1 MQRMKRM
8 KTILALILVFA
19 FVLSFM
25 AMSASAATTVVQPR
39 ASCSKCGGYAFRYER
54 VRNEKGKYVWQENVT
69 CSSAS
74 FPHAHYKVP
83 TTQYTYC
90 ATCGNHIDTT
100 NYGATYCPYAG
111 YLS

>member
-39 ASCSKCGGYAFRYER
+39 GTCPSCKNGYISSR
-54 VRNEKGKYVWQENVT
+54 VTKDWIDYNNPKWKSN
-69 CSSAS
+69 CSNIGVS
-74 FPHAHYKVP
+74 HAHYNEYM
-83 TTQYTYC
+83 TIT
-90 ATCGNHIDTT
+90 ATCANCGYVETSNVTRD
-100 NYGATYCPYAG
+100 YCPHA
-111 YLS
+111 